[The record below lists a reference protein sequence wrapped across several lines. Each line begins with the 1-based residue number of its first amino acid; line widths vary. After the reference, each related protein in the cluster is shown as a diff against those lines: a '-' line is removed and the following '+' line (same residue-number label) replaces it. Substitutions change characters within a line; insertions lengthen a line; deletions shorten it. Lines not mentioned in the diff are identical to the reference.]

1 MTAAW
6 ALEGQPLD
14 LSGAGFDPSTHS
26 LTIPLPDGLAVGESL
41 TLSYSYAGRGV
52 LTDKKV
58 LLDATR
64 TSVTARGA
72 LSDSRASASAELT
85 IPLVL
90 ESRILIRPADMVIYA
105 SGRDTDSEVVE
116 DAQGDPAEATNL
128 PEPGFFIILSWEA
141 ERQLRQAVDPAG
153 TLQGQLDLSDYL
165 TFTDGDGNVWGLELF
180 NQEYSKAWGSYLYRL
195 IPIWPEVQ
203 DPIRLQFYDGQRYI
217 IESDFDITQALNR
230 EYEMSL
236 YPGEV
241 DQSAVQAVLTAN
253 GRQVGAYG
261 LGVSP
266 GTLTVRGTT
275 DAQTTAPIQA
285 DPMEQLEAGRIAARA
300 LEPAAT
306 RFYINLS
313 QLTVAPEDV
322 ALLVDNIV
330 DDAHSQ
336 TLKDLA
342 APVLDGLTGERPL
355 RFQFQYLDLVD
366 TDLSNAWVT
375 ASQPMEIYWPY
386 PEGTGMEDDFTL
398 IHYKGMDRDYDLA
411 DMAGLALGTDY
422 TLEVYTTGQLG
433 EDSDCITYHRLTA
446 GEEGLSFTADGFS
459 PYVLVWE
466 GTESSGSAQGPA
478 GLNTQDHIA
487 YLIGR
492 GGGGVQ
498 PTETITRAE
507 VAAILF
513 RLLTDEARAEFWS
526 TADCYPDVAAD
537 AWYHNPV
544 STLTAMGILTGRP
557 DGTFGPDQAI
567 TRAELVAMVL
577 RFYQTSGVQA
587 AIPFPDVSGDA
598 WYADAVSA
606 GVSLGLLVG
615 RGDGTFAPTS
625 PITRAETATFLNR
638 ALGRRPQD
646 GQLLDGAV
654 HWADNPADAWYYE
667 DMLEATVTH
676 TFLWTGTGA
685 EQWTALPGE
694 RDWTALER
702 WGPESLKE
710 S

>member
-1 MTAAW
+1 M
-6 ALEGQPLD
+6 
-14 LSGAGFDPSTHS
+14 DP
-26 LTIPLPDGLAVGESL
+26 
-41 TLSYSYAGRGV
+41 
-52 LTDKKV
+52 
-58 LLDATR
+58 
-64 TSVTARGA
+64 
-72 LSDSRASASAELT
+72 
-85 IPLVL
+85 
-90 ESRILIRPADMVIYA
+90 
-105 SGRDTDSEVVE
+105 RD
-116 DAQGDPAEATNL
+116 Q
-128 PEPGFFIILSWEA
+128 I
-141 ERQLRQAVDPAG
+141 
-153 TLQGQLDLSDYL
+153 QGQLDLTDYL

-195 IPIWPEVQ
+195 VPVSPREQ
-203 DPIRLQFYDGQRYI
+203 DPLRLQFYDGSKYI
-217 IESDFDITQALNR
+217 IESDFDITQALNQT
-230 EYEMSL
+230 YEMSL

-241 DQSAVQAVLTAN
+241 DQSSVQAVLTVK

-275 DAQTTAPIQA
+275 DALTTASVQA
-285 DPMEQLEAGRIAARA
+285 DPLERLESGHIAACA

-306 RFYINLS
+306 RFYINQS
-313 QLTVAPEDV
+313 QLTVAPESV
-322 ALLVDNIV
+322 ALLVDDIA
-330 DDAHSQ
+330 DDSYSQ

-342 APVLDGLTGERPL
+342 APVLEELRGERPL

-375 ASQPMEIYWPY
+375 ASRPMEIYWPY
-386 PEGTGMEDDFTL
+386 PAGTGMEDGFTL

-411 DMAGLALGTDY
+411 DMAGLVLGVDY
-422 TLEVYTTGQLG
+422 TLEVYTTGQPG
-433 EDSDCITYHRLTA
+433 TDSDAITYHRLLA
-446 GEEGLSFTADGFS
+446 GEEGLSFTTDGFS

-466 GTESSGSAQGPA
+466 GGTEPSAPGGEAQSPA
-478 GLNTQDHIA
+478 GLNAQDHIA

-513 RLLTDEARAEFWS
+513 RLLTDQARADFWS
-526 TADCYPDVAAD
+526 TAHCYPDVEAG

-557 DGTFGPDQAI
+557 DGTFGPDLPI
-567 TRAELVAMVL
+567 TRAELVSMVL
-577 RFYQTSGVQA
+577 RFYPYLDTDSP
-587 AIPFPDVSGDA
+587 IPFPDVPAQA
-598 WYADAVSA
+598 WYADAVRT

-615 RGDGTFAPTS
+615 RGDGTFAPDAL
-625 PITRAETATFLNR
+625 ITRAETAAFLNR
-638 ALGRRPQD
+638 VLGRRPQD
-646 GQLLDGAV
+646 GKLLDNAV
-654 HWADNPADAWYYE
+654 HWVDNPAEAWYYE

-685 EQWTALPGE
+685 EEWTALPGE

-702 WGPESLKE
+702 WGPEGLNKT
-710 S
+710 